1 MAEERSILER
11 QIDAAPHTPGCYVF
25 RNDENT
31 VLYVGKAIDI
41 HKRVRSYLRPG
52 NDGRAHIYFL
62 MEQATQVE
70 FVVTGNEKEAL
81 ILENNLIK
89 RFRPKYNIQLAGDD
103 ATYVSVRIDLRHEY
117 PRATVV
123 HKYKRDG
130 ATYFGPFAS
139 SWKLRETMDTLK
151 RAFPLRLCS
160 DHVLN
165 NRTRPCVYHD
175 IGLCCAPCVPHKIT
189 PEEYGALVKGL
200 IDVLKGRD
208 MGVIDD
214 LERQMN
220 EASARLDFEQ
230 AAKLRDRMAAIKA
243 TVTRQRATVGHDKTG
258 ERDVLGIYREAD
270 RALFAVLM
278 YRDGMLV
285 ETGTHEIK
293 SMLPDEELLSGFI
306 EAFYQKT
313 AFIPDE
319 VLVPFEFDGAQTLAS
334 WLSDKA
340 EHKVEVYAPKIGD
353 KKQLVELA
361 ETNARHALRVRDETQ
376 SRERELLKQLQESA
390 HLENVPVRMEC
401 YDVSHEHGKESVA
414 SGVCFVDGK
423 PEKSLY
429 RKYKIKTHD
438 RNDDFAS
445 MEEIL
450 RRRLER
456 ARKEESYPDLIVID
470 GGAGQLNRVQKVFEE
485 FNIVG
490 IDLIGLAKSR
500 DKSEPGWETSYSAK
514 RKLTDERIFVPGNPE
529 PITLDQ
535 RSPALFLLMRI
546 RDEAHRFA
554 ITFHRELAR
563 KAAVASGLDSIDG
576 IGPKRKKALIKKFG
590 SPKGIKLASI
600 EELATV
606 EGISRAVAQR
616 IFEHFT
622 QERAEIL
629 AREAAKAT
637 EQSKAIE

>member
-1 MAEERSILER
+1 MADERTILER
-11 QIDAAPHTPGCYVF
+11 QIDAAPSAPGCYIF
-25 RNDENT
+25 RDDAHA

-70 FVVTGNEKEAL
+70 FVVTANEKEAL

-89 RFRPKYNIQLAGDD
+89 RFRPRYNIVLAGDD
-103 ATYVSVRIDLRHEY
+103 ATYVSVRMDLRHEY

-189 PEEYGALVKGL
+189 PEEYGKLVKGL
-200 IDVLKGRD
+200 MDVLKGK
-208 MGVIDD
+208 D
-214 LERQMN
+214 LSVVN
-220 EASARLDFEQ
+220 ELEQEMEQASAALEFER
-230 AAKLRDRMAAIKA
+230 AAKLRDRIAAIRA
-243 TVTRQRATVGHDKTG
+243 TVARQRATVGHDKTG
-258 ERDVLGIYREAD
+258 ERDVLGIHREAD

-319 VLVPFEFDGAQTLAS
+319 VLVPFEFDGAPTLAS

-340 EHKVEVYAPKIGD
+340 EHKVEVYAPKIGE
-353 KKQLVELA
+353 KKQLVALA

-376 SRERELLKQLQESA
+376 SRERELLKQLQEA
-390 HLENVPVRMEC
+390 ARLENVPVHMEC

-414 SGVCFVDGK
+414 SGVCFMDGK

-470 GGAGQLNRVQKVFEE
+470 GGPGQLNRVQKVFEE

-500 DKSEPGWETSYSAK
+500 DKSEPGWETSYSGK

-590 SPKGIKLASI
+590 SPKGVKLASV

-629 AREAAKAT
+629 AREAAKP
-637 EQSKAIE
+637 QSEPIA